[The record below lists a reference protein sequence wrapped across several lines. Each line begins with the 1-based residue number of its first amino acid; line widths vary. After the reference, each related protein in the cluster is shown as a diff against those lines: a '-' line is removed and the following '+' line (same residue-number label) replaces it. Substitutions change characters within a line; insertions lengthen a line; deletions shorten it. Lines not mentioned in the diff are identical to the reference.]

1 MDDDESFIHFQ
12 GGTNCNSLFNIL
24 QLDETLDEDI
34 QPIRHSP
41 YYDLDNFKLLAE
53 IHKHKHRIN

>member
-1 MDDDESFIHFQ
+1 MDDDESFINFQ
-12 GGTNCNSLFNIL
+12 GGTNPNFLFNIL

-41 YYDLDNFKLLAE
+41 
-53 IHKHKHRIN
+53 